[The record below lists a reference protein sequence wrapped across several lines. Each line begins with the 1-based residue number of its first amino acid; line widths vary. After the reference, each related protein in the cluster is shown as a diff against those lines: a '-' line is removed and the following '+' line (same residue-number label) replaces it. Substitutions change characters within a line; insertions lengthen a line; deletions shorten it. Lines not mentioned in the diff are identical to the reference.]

1 MSRWLRRRV
10 RVVSLLGERQQR
22 CAVPEQRELLGLWR
36 CTPSGITPLRVSRSA
51 SKRVEARRQPRYA
64 RAPPR
69 REAFVRREYAVASDR
84 WPRCRARSKL
94 HGMNARARKII
105 DEALALPEEDRALVV
120 AELQESLEPGSAEE
134 VQAAWDDEL
143 VRRAQMIASGKADLV
158 DGEQVAQRIRAKYSR

>member
-1 MSRWLRRRV
+1 
-10 RVVSLLGERQQR
+10 
-22 CAVPEQRELLGLWR
+22 
-36 CTPSGITPLRVSRSA
+36 
-51 SKRVEARRQPRYA
+51 
-64 RAPPR
+64 
-69 REAFVRREYAVASDR
+69 
-84 WPRCRARSKL
+84 
-94 HGMNARARKII
+94 MNARARKII